1 MPRKAAAPTAAA
13 SAVAPLPA
21 SPAHALILRA
31 FDDAQRSFASHPKH
45 VAQMRAAY
53 EADAQAFFEH
63 FVAECGRVLVV
74 YKREPAV
81 ERLVDFVAMF
91 AEAAPGWNEEFA
103 VGLLQLRLV
112 CGGRRVCVLR
122 VF

>member
-1 MPRKAAAPTAAA
+1 MPRKATAPAAAAAPAPAAA
-13 SAVAPLPA
+13 PPSSA
-21 SPAHALILRA
+21 AHALILRA

-45 VAQMRAAY
+45 VAQMRAAFA
-53 EADAQAFFEH
+53 ADAQAFFEA
-63 FVAECGRVLVV
+63 FVAECSRVLLV

-103 VGLLQLRLV
+103 VGLLQLRAWPVSDFFLSV
-112 CGGRRVCVLR
+112 
-122 VF
+122 